1 MQFYGNGE
9 RVRMC
14 IGRRISLEW
23 WKNWGNVACTI
34 KNLNICRHLCA
45 RLWWFLILAKDAWAQ
60 QRVVFPCFRCLPR
73 HFWDD
78 NLGCDIRGIQEQR
91 ACGRRVF
98 MPGSIGR
105 PTVNEQFFFCGLFRF
120 PQIREVRS
128 SRQPPCGEHASMAT
142 HVLRYKRVPAHHQTS
157 GFVLARNLDRGGLL
171 KPQAIST
178 LAHPNHPFSLPL
190 ASRIFG
196 SG

>member
-1 MQFYGNGE
+1 
-9 RVRMC
+9 MC
-14 IGRRISLEW
+14 IRRRISLEW

-60 QRVVFPCFRCLPR
+60 QRVVFPCFRCLPL
-73 HFWDD
+73 HFWDG

-105 PTVNEQFFFCGLFRF
+105 PTVNEQFFFAAYSDSLKSEKSEVHDNHHAGSMHQWRPMFCDINASQRIIKPPGLF
-120 PQIREVRS
+120 
-128 SRQPPCGEHASMAT
+128 
-142 HVLRYKRVPAHHQTS
+142 
-157 GFVLARNLDRGGLL
+157 
-171 KPQAIST
+171 
-178 LAHPNHPFSLPL
+178 
-190 ASRIFG
+190 
-196 SG
+196 